1 MECEMKQDE
10 RCLLSSTGSYL
21 LLFTSQYLQRHP
33 EYFCFRWNGRSMRGK
48 ITDLNKDSALLA
60 RRHAQRFSRDK
71 EDESG
76 TRRIEG
82 MR

>member
-10 RCLLSSTGSYL
+10 RERACLLSSAGSYL
-21 LLFTSQYLQRHP
+21 LLFTSQYLQRHGVLLCQC
-33 EYFCFRWNGRSMRGK
+33 EARSR
-48 ITDLNKDSALLA
+48 TSTRKDSALLA